1 MGFVMKRMVV
11 IALVWL
17 ALFSGIT
24 VAEAKDCKPLYVA
37 KGPLTQPGQFDAE
50 RSAKAKWRAEIAHK
64 YSSDYADWDK
74 AESKKIECREIAEY
88 FERWAEAI
96 PCR

>member
-1 MGFVMKRMVV
+1 MYRKRHF
-11 IALVWL
+11 L
-17 ALFSGIT
+17 A
-24 VAEAKDCKPLYVA
+24 VAAHAAIFGASSAQAEDCKPLYVA
-37 KGPLTQPGQFDAE
+37 KGPLTQPGQFNAE
-50 RSAKAKWRAEIAHK
+50 RSAKAQWRAEIAHK